1 MKHGDVKDTKG
12 NDEDLVDAVGYRPST
27 GLDEGI
33 EAFVKW
39 YKDFYKL

>member
-12 NDEDLVDAVGYRPST
+12 NDEDLVDAEGYRNRN
-27 GLDEGI
+27 GVEEGM
-33 EAFVKW
+33 EELVKW